1 MGQKQFFS
9 DTHGTSGSGTSMESV
24 EGKGLAVVVPGV
36 VMTAP
41 WESTT
46 RNVLRRRAEKA
57 VAAAGFM
64 YLYVYIYIYI
74 YAYTYVISAA
84 RSRFFL
90 HQESTQVP
98 LWFSLYVS
106 MPLRTLQ
113 WMCFWPKGQRCPL
126 DILTET
132 MALPFMNCFW
142 SRDG

>member
-24 EGKGLAVVVPGV
+24 EGKGPCRLPGV

-41 WESTT
+41 GESTT
-46 RNVLRRRAEKA
+46 RNVLRRRAGRLWLQLA
-57 VAAAGFM
+57 LCICM
-64 YLYVYIYIYI
+64 CISIYIYMYIYICYI
-74 YAYTYVISAA
+74 GCKIS
-84 RSRFFL
+84 FFL